1 MTTPSSPLLDRWRR
15 LRGSDRFAECLRV
28 FLALGGVTLYCLAA
42 SRFVDAIP
50 ALLGVIAC
58 ALAETED
65 HWRSRLGTLLI
76 TLVCFT
82 VAAFAVQ
89 WLLPYP
95 PLFALGLPLAT
106 FGMVMLGAVSGRY
119 ATIAGATLLLSV
131 YTMIGTDAETHPGSL
146 REPALLLAGAAW
158 YGVLSLLWSALSPQH
173 AVRHALA
180 RTFDALAN
188 YLEEKA
194 ALFAP
199 VRGVD
204 REALQPGLAMR
215 NEKVVQALNETRL
228 VLIDRIGPR
237 RPRGSTAARL
247 RLYFAAQDI
256 HERVSSSHY
265 PYDALAEAFF
275 HSDVLFRC
283 EHLLRLHAGLCRRRA
298 EALRQRVQFKGDK
311 SAGAA
316 LEDVRTS
323 LEALYRQAQPPA
335 AHLLRSLDA
344 LVRNMSAIQQLLA
357 HETPLAAPAE
367 GTESALQDPGP
378 QHLGEAWERIRI
390 QFTARSFRFRHALRL
405 ALALLAGYGVL
416 HLVHPRNGYWIL
428 LTTLLVCQPSYGATR
443 RRLLQRVAGTL
454 VGLLAG
460 WAALRLLPFGPAQ
473 VPLLIVTGVGF
484 FAMRH
489 RQYTTA
495 TAAITL
501 FVVLCFNQVGR
512 GYEVMWPRLLDT
524 LIGAG
529 IAALAIHVILPD
541 WQGRR
546 FNQVLADT
554 LRCDARYLA
563 RILDQ
568 YTSGKRDDLDYRIAR
583 RDAHNAD
590 ATLSGVLSNMLRE
603 PGRHRQGSEALLRFL
618 GTAHTLLGHLSAL
631 GANRQALTPGAAHD
645 VVTRTGEQTIDALDR
660 LAHALATRGTAMPN
674 QHEHTLAEA
683 FGAIDTDDETARLV
697 LGQLAL
703 VLAQCDRLAAL
714 AKELPAE

>member
-1 MTTPSSPLLDRWRR
+1 MPRSSLINRWRR

-28 FLALGGVTLYCLAA
+28 FLALGGVTLYCLAID
-42 SRFVDAIP
+42 RFVDAIP

-58 ALAETED
+58 AVAETED

-89 WLLPYP
+89 RLLPYP

-106 FGMVMLGAVSGRY
+106 FGLVMLGAVSGRY

-158 YGVLSLLWSALSPQH
+158 YGVLSLLWSALSPQQ

-180 RTFDALAN
+180 RTFDALAD

-199 VRGVD
+199 VHGVD
-204 REALQPGLAMR
+204 REGLQPGLAMR

-247 RLYFAAQDI
+247 RLYFTAQDI

-265 PYDALAEAFF
+265 PYYDALAEAFF

-298 EALRQRVQFKGDK
+298 EALRQRVPLKGDNG
-311 SAGAA
+311 AGAA
-316 LEDVRTS
+316 LDDVRTS
-323 LEALYRQAQPPA
+323 LHVLHRQAQPPA

-344 LVRNMSAIQQLLA
+344 LVRNMSVIQQLLSQ
-357 HETPLAAPAE
+357 ETPLAAPAE
-367 GTESALQDPGP
+367 GAGSALQDPGP

-454 VGLLAG
+454 AGLLAG
-460 WAALRLLPFGPAQ
+460 WA
-473 VPLLIVTGVGF
+473 
-484 FAMRH
+484 
-489 RQYTTA
+489 
-495 TAAITL
+495 
-501 FVVLCFNQVGR
+501 
-512 GYEVMWPRLLDT
+512 
-524 LIGAG
+524 
-529 IAALAIHVILPD
+529 
-541 WQGRR
+541 GRR
-546 FNQVLADT
+546 CACCRSARP
-554 LRCDARYLA
+554 RCR
-563 RILDQ
+563 
-568 YTSGKRDDLDYRIAR
+568 
-583 RDAHNAD
+583 
-590 ATLSGVLSNMLRE
+590 
-603 PGRHRQGSEALLRFL
+603 
-618 GTAHTLLGHLSAL
+618 
-631 GANRQALTPGAAHD
+631 
-645 VVTRTGEQTIDALDR
+645 
-660 LAHALATRGTAMPN
+660 
-674 QHEHTLAEA
+674 
-683 FGAIDTDDETARLV
+683 
-697 LGQLAL
+697 
-703 VLAQCDRLAAL
+703 C
-714 AKELPAE
+714 